1 VAQANADVL
10 VGSLLAVSAVG
21 TVGTSADANVVLTGF
36 GMTSAVGQVLVWGR
50 IIPGQNPGYQPDI
63 PVQSPTWVG
72 IVPNQNPG
80 YTPEQPMQSPAWS
93 EETVSQSP
101 GWTRTAA

>member
-1 VAQANADVL
+1 LQR
-10 VGSLLAVSAVG
+10 LLTQMSPV
-21 TVGTSADANVVLTGF
+21 TGF

-50 IIPGQNPGYQPDI
+50 
-63 PVQSPTWVG
+63 

-93 EETVSQSP
+93 DETVSQSP